1 MTVDRQ
7 VVAVDVGGTGIKAA
21 LVGRDLT
28 ATHAVRVPTRRI
40 DGSVD
45 VTQIA
50 ELVGLLAEK
59 AAGGVGGVG
68 VAVPGIVDDATG
80 VVVTAVN
87 LGWANLDLRSQLA
100 ERTGLP
106 LLVRHD
112 VRAGGLAEFTVG
124 AAAGAANAL
133 FVPIGTGI
141 AAAARIDGHLLSA
154 GGYLGEI
161 GHVVVDTDG
170 ALCTC
175 GQRGCLETIAA
186 APAVARRYRDRGGE
200 SVRDAAEVVE
210 RVALGDPIA
219 IAVWDE
225 ACGALADALVTAVT
239 LFGSELVVIGGGL
252 AEAGDT
258 LVRPVRSLLLRRLTF
273 HRRPRV
279 VRASLGQD
287 AGRVGA
293 AILGWEAADG

>member
-28 ATHAVRVPTRRI
+28 ATHVVRVPTRRI

-68 VAVPGIVDDATG
+68 VAVPGIVDDTTG

-87 LGWANLDLRSQLA
+87 LGWTDLDLRARLA
-100 ERTGLP
+100 DQTGLP

-161 GHVVVDTDG
+161 GHMVVDTGG

-175 GQRGCLETIAA
+175 GQRGCLET
-186 APAVARRYRDRGGE
+186 
-200 SVRDAAEVVE
+200 
-210 RVALGDPIA
+210 
-219 IAVWDE
+219 
-225 ACGALADALVTAVT
+225 
-239 LFGSELVVIGGGL
+239 
-252 AEAGDT
+252 
-258 LVRPVRSLLLRRLTF
+258 
-273 HRRPRV
+273 
-279 VRASLGQD
+279 
-287 AGRVGA
+287 
-293 AILGWEAADG
+293 